1 MIGFNVVIDGDE
13 VLIQGLDSLEE
24 LLPSVIQDGLGDI
37 IDRVH
42 AAAIRRLQGPKRG
55 VRTVRAKKSGRQRTV
70 ALKPELAGSD
80 PIPRVTGNLLRLLG
94 SVKPGRS
101 KTSRGL
107 IFTAGPLEA
116 ILYDSARYSS
126 QISGG
131 TGSSAKYGARPFE
144 KDAVEEVEPQMPAI
158 INERINRLLNG
169 LRL

>member
-13 VLIQGLDSLEE
+13 ELIKGLDSLEE
-24 LLPSVIQDGLGDI
+24 LLPSAIQDGLGDI

-42 AAAIRRLQGPKRG
+42 AAAIRRLQGPRRG

-116 ILYDSARYSS
+116 ILYDSARYAS
-126 QISGG
+126 QISEGK
-131 TGSSAKYGARPFE
+131 GSSAKYGARPFE
-144 KDAVEEVEPQMPAI
+144 KDAVAEVEPQMPAI
-158 INERINRLLNG
+158 INERINMLLNG